1 MTSNSLSTKS
11 GNTGRKGSFIM
22 YTLRSYWWIA
32 VICSVVYG
40 FAGPVFTML
49 KLDSIS
55 GANDPLSASEFFI
68 ETQMSQMVR
77 WFRIEGFVPLYFSA
91 IVLAAVIGC
100 VMFFYLQQ
108 KKQVNF
114 YHSQPITR
122 TRLFWNQY
130 FVGLILNIV
139 PLVIMTVVMFVIV
152 VGYGLGSILN
162 IGMIVWH
169 VMQMVLFL
177 LAGYSIAVFAGQIA
191 GTMATHMALNAVLH
205 FCIPVGAYIVNMMYS
220 LFFATYNGASL
231 IEESL
236 KFSPLCAVF
245 QYFSSVHYTPDSF
258 VMNISPM
265 ESGMIAVLVWMTIL
279 LSGLAWALYQKRP
292 SEAAGKAMV
301 YPSSEPVLKAYLMF
315 VVSITAGLVFQSVGS
330 KMFFYFAVISFAIL
344 THMTCEVIIQHD
356 FKAMGKRFSHCAVI
370 LVLILGIVGVFRF
383 DLLGYDS
390 YLPEPDEVQQVSLIV
405 PGAENMNMSEQRDA
419 YSQDAEVK
427 QAVYNLLQPIVSE
440 SLYRSSDFNGN
451 RSPYDYG
458 NKETTSVTVQYRL
471 KNGDV
476 KSRIYRAIVVEDIE
490 KNYET
495 LYNLQ
500 SYREAVYVDVLCAAP
515 EDVYRMN
522 INDTLLYDRE
532 RDIEYREVA
541 EAVVVSKGEIVVTTE
556 AKQTEPRTS
565 LHNAYSHSDMTDVLE
580 AYKQDVRERSFDAL
594 KTSRQYNM
602 ELQLPR
608 LDNAYYYLYVPVYES
623 DTRTMAVLEKLNIK
637 EDDHRNYSDALIFRC
652 EEKTEA
658 ELRNMIDTAYRMLEE
673 DEQNHT
679 NPDNLTVEKCIELLS
694 TQPSVELDGHINGVD
709 NVARFIDESDL
720 LNGGGI
726 FAEFD
731 NTHFVLLR
739 YNHTGSNDWQ
749 TQLFYN
755 GTVPAVYQ

>member
-1 MTSNSLSTKS
+1 
-11 GNTGRKGSFIM
+11 M

-55 GANDPLSASEFFI
+55 GANDPLSASEFFL

-77 WFRIEGFVPLYFSA
+77 WFCIEGFMPLYFSA
-91 IVLAAVIGC
+91 VVLAAVIGC

-130 FVGLILNIV
+130 IVGLVLNIV

-191 GTMATHMALNAVLH
+191 GTMATHMTLNAVLH
-205 FCIPVGAYIVNMMYS
+205 FCVPVGAYIVNMMYS

-330 KMFFYFAVISFAIL
+330 KMFFYFAVII
-344 THMTCEVIIQHD
+344 H
-356 FKAMGKRFSHCAVI
+356 
-370 LVLILGIVGVFRF
+370 
-383 DLLGYDS
+383 
-390 YLPEPDEVQQVSLIV
+390 
-405 PGAENMNMSEQRDA
+405 
-419 YSQDAEVK
+419 
-427 QAVYNLLQPIVSE
+427 
-440 SLYRSSDFNGN
+440 
-451 RSPYDYG
+451 
-458 NKETTSVTVQYRL
+458 
-471 KNGDV
+471 
-476 KSRIYRAIVVEDIE
+476 
-490 KNYET
+490 
-495 LYNLQ
+495 
-500 SYREAVYVDVLCAAP
+500 
-515 EDVYRMN
+515 
-522 INDTLLYDRE
+522 
-532 RDIEYREVA
+532 
-541 EAVVVSKGEIVVTTE
+541 
-556 AKQTEPRTS
+556 
-565 LHNAYSHSDMTDVLE
+565 
-580 AYKQDVRERSFDAL
+580 
-594 KTSRQYNM
+594 
-602 ELQLPR
+602 
-608 LDNAYYYLYVPVYES
+608 
-623 DTRTMAVLEKLNIK
+623 
-637 EDDHRNYSDALIFRC
+637 
-652 EEKTEA
+652 
-658 ELRNMIDTAYRMLEE
+658 
-673 DEQNHT
+673 
-679 NPDNLTVEKCIELLS
+679 
-694 TQPSVELDGHINGVD
+694 
-709 NVARFIDESDL
+709 
-720 LNGGGI
+720 
-726 FAEFD
+726 
-731 NTHFVLLR
+731 
-739 YNHTGSNDWQ
+739 
-749 TQLFYN
+749 
-755 GTVPAVYQ
+755 